1 MVAVLLHEEERGEN
15 FLIDT
20 LRRMA
25 ATVIQPPRPR
35 ARCHACIV
43 GQLQRPAHG
52 WCWTAATV
60 APATSSKSSVAV
72 ADLEHPEPLTRS
84 GGAGNV

>member
-1 MVAVLLHEEERGEN
+1 MELKNGEGSGGCSLASRGGERRK
-15 FLIDT
+15 LPD
-20 LRRMA
+20 R
-25 ATVIQPPRPR
+25 
-35 ARCHACIV
+35 H
-43 GQLQRPAHG
+43 PAPDGRDRHS
-52 WCWTAATV
+52 AATV